1 MADET
6 RRRSAYVEAE
16 RQRKKASKKKKTF
29 LGISLSQSKPA
40 KKKQAAHTDKQKEPV
55 RKRPAEEETVR
66 ETAKAESLS
75 EGRDIAANERPNRR
89 KTAPERRVS
98 EEVSS
103 ASEKKTAER
112 KASDKKRSAEKEMPR
127 ASADVGRSVSRPDG
141 ENKKARSGN
150 KKETAQDHEPK
161 ENNIRHGEHSELPP
175 IVRDRRTES
184 QIERPA
190 DRKADTAAE
199 RSVGRKA
206 ETAAERPVGRK
217 AETAEERPAGRKAE
231 TAEERPV
238 GRKTE
243 TAAERP
249 ADKKNEAAGEKAD
262 SKRSLKT
269 TGGLRKNNADSV
281 HNESKASMTPEEK
294 KDYYK
299 INTKPAK
306 KNKKRS
312 KPFSVFLT
320 FLLMIGIMVG
330 FAVSG
335 ALIGGY
341 VAIIR
346 SIPDMGIV
354 GIKPGAYTSVIYD
367 NDNNELSKLHGDEN
381 REYVTLDQIPKNMQ
395 QAVIAIEDERFYEH
409 DGVDIQGFARAVYS
423 TLTGHQLQGGSTI
436 TQQLIKNN
444 ITKVTRNTI
453 KTKLKEQYLALKYEK
468 ELQEQYGSKEDAK
481 NYILELYLNTIGL
494 GHGYNGIKTAAEG
507 YFGKEPSQL
516 TLAECACLAGITNNP
531 SLYSPR
537 SNPEGNKKRQLIILN
552 YMLEQGR
559 ITQEEYNT
567 AINEDIYS
575 KIKKTDNGTSDDAE
589 SENIH
594 SYYEDALIN
603 QISEDLQTR
612 YNWSVQEANNVI
624 YNGGLQIYSNLD
636 KRIQGIVDQEYN
648 DDSNFPWVAY
658 SVGIDYRVSVEDSNT
673 GEQKHTQYNKIARSQ
688 EGAEGWVAEKK
699 AEIEASLPANQKI
712 VADKAYYTKQPQS
725 AMAIID
731 YHTGEIKAIAGGR
744 GEKTVNR
751 AFNRATDSARQPGS
765 VFKILA
771 AYAPALDMGKISNA
785 TTIVD
790 EPYKTADGY
799 APSNWWGSSYRG
811 PVSIRQGIKDSM
823 NIIAVK
829 VMVET
834 GIDLCYDY
842 LLNFG
847 FTTLENDNHAAT
859 ALGGLTNGVTQVE
872 VAAAYGTIANN
883 GQYLKP
889 YFYDKVLDHDGNLL
903 LENTHESKQVLK
915 PSTGYI
921 LTDLMTSVVKNG
933 TGTQARLSNMPLA
946 GKTGTTTDSKD
957 LTFVGYTPYYV
968 ASIWLG
974 YDHYDDTVKNMNN
987 INQSVHLRM
996 WRNIMEQ
1003 VHKGLE
1009 VKQFTKPEGV
1019 EKIKVCKI
1027 SGKKANS
1034 RMGCPSV
1041 TDYFDTAS
1049 VGDYCTSHKG
1059 YKGGYFAS
1067 SSGYSGT
1074 YDSDSSSSSSST
1086 KKKSSSSSDKNS
1098 AGSSYTPPAQTD
1110 TKTEETPAQET
1121 PTAETPGADTNVIQD
1136 IPADTSTPAAPAAPS
1151 EPAAPAA
1158 PAAPSEPAAPEAAPA
1173 ADSSGSEPAA

>member
-1 MADET
+1 MNPSDET
-6 RRRSAYVEAE
+6 RRRSAHVETE
-16 RQRKKASKKKKTF
+16 RLKNKKKKKSFWGTDAGKSDGTKKRKKIAASSDNPVKASEAAAHREH
-29 LGISLSQSKPA
+29 LSEDAEKTAHRTARPHSEDTERAAHRTARPHSENPETAAHRTARPHSENPEAAAHRAARPHSENPEAAHRVRSDADAISDNDIKKQRGEAPSNA
-40 KKKQAAHTDKQKEPV
+40 KKQQGGPATEGKEKGTKLV
-55 RKRPAEEETVR
+55 RKNNSG
-66 ETAKAESLS
+66 KIHNES
-75 EGRDIAANERPNRR
+75 
-89 KTAPERRVS
+89 
-98 EEVSS
+98 
-103 ASEKKTAER
+103 
-112 KASDKKRSAEKEMPR
+112 R
-127 ASADVGRSVSRPDG
+127 ASM
-141 ENKKARSGN
+141 
-150 KKETAQDHEPK
+150 
-161 ENNIRHGEHSELPP
+161 
-175 IVRDRRTES
+175 
-184 QIERPA
+184 
-190 DRKADTAAE
+190 TAAE
-199 RSVGRKA
+199 R
-206 ETAAERPVGRK
+206 
-217 AETAEERPAGRKAE
+217 
-231 TAEERPV
+231 
-238 GRKTE
+238 
-243 TAAERP
+243 
-249 ADKKNEAAGEKAD
+249 
-262 SKRSLKT
+262 
-269 TGGLRKNNADSV
+269 
-281 HNESKASMTPEEK
+281 

-299 INTKPAK
+299 YTAKEARKK

-320 FLLMIGIMVG
+320 FLLMIVIMVG
-330 FAVSG
+330 FAAGGV
-335 ALIGGY
+335 LIGGY

-346 SIPDMGIV
+346 SIPEMGIV
-354 GIKPGAYTSVIYD
+354 NIKPGAYTSVIYD

-423 TLTGHQLQGGSTI
+423 TATGQQLQGGSTI

-444 ITKVTRNTI
+444 ITKVPRNTV

-468 ELQEQYGSKEDAK
+468 ELEDELGSKEAAK

-507 YFGKEPSQL
+507 YFGKEPSEL

-537 SNPEGNKKRQLIILN
+537 SNPEGNKKRQVIILN
-552 YMLEQGR
+552 YMLNQGR
-559 ITQEEYNT
+559 ITQEEYNA
-567 AINEDIYS
+567 AINEDVYS
-575 KIKKTDNGTSDDAE
+575 KVKKSDITNGEDAE
-589 SENIH
+589 AGNIH

-603 QISEDLQTR
+603 QISEDLQTK
-612 YNWSVQEANNVI
+612 YNWSVQEANNII

-636 KRIQGIVDQEYN
+636 PRIQKIVDTEYN
-648 DDSNFPWVAY
+648 DDSNFPWVTY
-658 SVGIDYRVSVEDSNT
+658 SIGIDYRVSVEDINT
-673 GEQKHTQYNKIARSQ
+673 GEQTHSQYSKIARSQ
-688 EGAEGWVAEKK
+688 TGAEGWVADKK
-699 AEIEASLPANQKI
+699 AEIEAGLGPNQRI

-790 EPYKTADGY
+790 EPYRTSDGY
-799 APSNWWGSSYRG
+799 APNNWWGKSYRG

-889 YFYDKVLDHDGNLL
+889 YFYDKVLDHDGNVL
-903 LENTHESKQVLK
+903 LENSHESKQVLK

-921 LTDLMTSVVKNG
+921 LTDLMTSVVTNG
-933 TGTQARLSNMPLA
+933 TGTQARLSKMPVA
-946 GKTGTTTDSKD
+946 GKTGTTTDAKD

-974 YDHYDDTVKNMNN
+974 YDNYDDTVRNMNN

-1003 VHKGLE
+1003 VHSGLE
-1009 VKQFTKPEGV
+1009 VKQFEKPEGV
-1019 EKIKVCKI
+1019 EKMKVCKI

-1067 SSGYSGT
+1067 SSGYGST
-1074 YDSDSSSSSSST
+1074 YDSDDNTDSNTSRKKTST
-1086 KKKSSSSSDKNS
+1086 KKNTSSDSNDTTKAS
-1098 AGSSYTPPAQTD
+1098 TD
-1110 TKTEETPAQET
+1110 TNNSDKETPQSNND
-1121 PTAETPGADTNVIQD
+1121 TAPSDNTGGD
-1136 IPADTSTPAAPAAPS
+1136 STPAAPTDTAPPSEVAAPS
-1151 EPAAPAA
+1151 APSAPADTTPA
-1158 PAAPSEPAAPEAAPA
+1158 PADTPAAPSDTAPTPAPSPPAAASAPEGEA
-1173 ADSSGSEPAA
+1173 SQ

>member
-1 MADET
+1 MNPTDET
-6 RRRSAYVEAE
+6 RRRSAYVEA
-16 RQRKKASKKKKTF
+16 KKLNNKKKTTF
-29 LGISLSQSKPA
+29 LGIDLGKDTKPSK
-40 KKKQAAHTDKQKEPV
+40 K
-55 RKRPAEEETVR
+55 KRPAKDHEHKPVSKSTAHHTKTAEPKAVSGTDTEPRTENAVR
-66 ETAKAESLS
+66 KASGGSKPNTGKKASPVTAKTEKAKADNSVTETAKAKSKV
-75 EGRDIAANERPNRR
+75 N
-89 KTAPERRVS
+89 
-98 EEVSS
+98 
-103 ASEKKTAER
+103 ASEKTEVSRKKVKKPV
-112 KASDKKRSAEKEMPR
+112 KASAPR
-127 ASADVGRSVSRPDG
+127 IKS
-141 ENKKARSGN
+141 
-150 KKETAQDHEPK
+150 
-161 ENNIRHGEHSELPP
+161 
-175 IVRDRRTES
+175 
-184 QIERPA
+184 
-190 DRKADTAAE
+190 
-199 RSVGRKA
+199 
-206 ETAAERPVGRK
+206 
-217 AETAEERPAGRKAE
+217 
-231 TAEERPV
+231 
-238 GRKTE
+238 KT
-243 TAAERP
+243 
-249 ADKKNEAAGEKAD
+249 ADKKPRKKAD
-262 SKRSLKT
+262 ALTAAAAEAHKALPPVRSDNALVQKSERALPETRERSSK
-269 TGGLRKNNADSV
+269 NIQNAEQIHSG
-281 HNESKASMTPEEK
+281 SKASMISEDKRDYFKEIPRNK
-294 KDYYK
+294 KS
-299 INTKPAK
+299 K

-312 KPFSVFLT
+312 KPFSIFLT
-320 FLLMIGIMVG
+320 FLLMILIMVG
-330 FAVSG
+330 FAASG

-367 NDNNELSKLHGDEN
+367 NDNNEMSKLHGNEN

-423 TLTGHQLQGGSTI
+423 TATHQQLQGGSTI

-468 ELQEQYGSKEDAK
+468 ELADQFGSKEEAK

-507 YFGKEPSQL
+507 YFGKEPSEL

-537 SNPEGNKKRQLIILN
+537 SNPEGNKKRQVIILN
-552 YMLEQGR
+552 YMLNQGR
-559 ITQEEYNT
+559 ITQEEYDA
-567 AINEDIYS
+567 AIKEDVYS
-575 KIKKTDNGTSDDAE
+575 KIKKTDTTSGEDAE

-603 QISEDLQTR
+603 QISEDLQTK

-648 DDSNFPWVAY
+648 NDSNFPWVAY
-658 SVGIDYRVSVEDSNT
+658 SIGIDYRVSVEDTNT
-673 GEQKHTQYNKIARSQ
+673 GEQTHSQYNKIARSQ
-688 EGAEGWVAEKK
+688 SGAEGWVAEKR
-699 AEIEASLPANQKI
+699 AEIEEGLSANQKI

-751 AFNRATDSARQPGS
+751 AFNRATDAARQPGS

-771 AYAPALDMGKISNA
+771 AYAPSLDMGKISNA

-799 APSNWWGSSYRG
+799 EPHNWWGNSYRG

-921 LTDLMTSVVKNG
+921 LTDLMTSVVTNG
-933 TGTQARLSNMPLA
+933 TGTQARLSKMPVA

-974 YDHYDDTVKNMNN
+974 YDNYDDTVKNMNN

-996 WRNIMEQ
+996 WRSIMEQ

-1009 VKQFTKPEGV
+1009 VKQFVKPEGV

-1027 SGKKANS
+1027 SGKRANS

-1067 SSGYSGT
+1067 SSGYNGT
-1074 YDSDSSSSSSST
+1074 YDTNSDTASKKKTTTSKKSTDSSSDNSSNNST
-1086 KKKSSSSSDKNS
+1086 QS
-1098 AGSSYTPPAQTD
+1098 
-1110 TKTEETPAQET
+1110 T
-1121 PTAETPGADTNVIQD
+1121 PTQSNENTAPAENTGGE
-1136 IPADTSTPAAPAAPS
+1136 STPAAPADSAPPSEVAAPS
-1151 EPAAPAA
+1151 TSSAPAAPPEPASPAAPSTPAEPAAPAA
-1158 PAAPSEPAAPEAAPA
+1158 PAAPSAPA
-1173 ADSSGSEPAA
+1173 DTGGGGEAQ